1 MVWYYVK
8 DGARQ
13 GPVEED
19 EINRLVAQSVVTPTT
34 LVWHEGMAEW
44 KPYSELAP
52 VTPPPVPAPEPVKEP
67 EPEPVVEAAP
77 VTAAAPIQYCSQ
89 CGKPFPEDQMVRVGS
104 AAVCADC
111 KTIYQQKLQE
121 AVQVAGPRVYAG
133 FWIRFLAVLID
144 GLVLSIVDSAIGAVT
159 GPRVFDRL
167 DFAFII
173 TSLSTAF
180 TVSTAV
186 NLLYEAFFLVQ
197 FGATPGKM
205 VLKLKVITPDG
216 GGISWGRAI
225 GRHCGK
231 WLSAF
236 LLMIGFIMAGFDPEK
251 RALHDYLAGTR
262 VIKTAP

>member
-19 EINRLVAQSVVTPTT
+19 EINRLVAQSIVTPTT

-52 VTPPPVPAPEPVKEP
+52 VIPPPVPAPEPIK
-67 EPEPVVEAAP
+67 EPEPVVEATTVA
-77 VTAAAPIQYCSQ
+77 AAAPIQYCSQ
-89 CGKPFPEDQMVRVGS
+89 CGKPFPGDQMLRVRE

-111 KTIYQQKLQE
+111 KTIYEQKSQE
-121 AVQVAGPRVYAG
+121 AAQVAGPRVYAG
-133 FWIRFLAVLID
+133 FWIRFLAVIFD
-144 GLVLSIVDSAIGAVT
+144 GIILSIVDSAVGAVT
-159 GPRVFDRL
+159 GPRVFDHL

-173 TSLSTAF
+173 SSLSTAF
-180 TVSTAV
+180 MISTAI

-205 VLKLKVITPDG
+205 VLHLKVITPDG

-231 WLSAF
+231 WLSASI
-236 LLMIGFIMAGFDPEK
+236 LMIGFIMAGFDPKK